1 MSDLHIEIDQQPQRP
16 DPGHGKSVTQ
26 LGIFF
31 VFVELLGA
39 AFLLALGVRFFTA
52 PEQPD
57 AVAWVAFVLTALL
70 LVDFGRRLIR
80 IARGRSRR

>member
-1 MSDLHIEIDQQPQRP
+1 MSNKHTETDQQPQRP

-31 VFVELLGA
+31 VFVELLVA
-39 AFLLALGVRFFTA
+39 AFLLAVGLRFFTA

-57 AVAWVAFVLTALL
+57 VVAWVAFVLTAVL
-70 LVDFGRRLIR
+70 LVDFGNRLIK
-80 IARGRSRR
+80 IARGKTRR